1 MSYFQYAENM
11 PGAFNLDHEAT
22 HLSGAKS
29 NMFLPPET
37 PSVSA
42 TSSLYLTRSTDMIT
56 AITGRKRS
64 RLEPAQYPKDENE
77 DDRELMAPGSPMPF
91 VNTKYRLAGGLD
103 TPQQELQN
111 RELGRDSDYGDIGYR
126 KQLDEVKEDFEV
138 DASRAD
144 QLSRNENG
152 RPRAQTRASEGW
164 IKPVV
169 DVVGGMVG
177 GVVGKVWEFC
187 TKGAFRGF
195 QAGGGKAY
203 TFGSSQP
210 IENDSSQFN
219 FEANGT
225 TWDDEKSPAP
235 REGTPIPGGFP
246 GMIEDYLDSDYK
258 PREASPPRPAK
269 RRQLSFVA
277 TPGQDE
283 MSRNWVVIPTP
294 QSEPE
299 VQPSYPMLP
308 PVPAGA
314 FGAAAPSQNAKPRLQ
329 QRSSIARY
337 SMPTTSS
344 ASRRQYGNNNNTSP
358 SLPRPLSRAGSHSH
372 SHIPPPR
379 RPTLQSTTRISQQQN
394 TPYTPTQ
401 AAVSNP
407 YTNTSSFST
416 PRQSPS
422 HPSKHTPSPSLSS
435 RIPRWTPNSPKLAT
449 ATTAAANE
457 SPAAKE
463 ARLWQARKLQEDR
476 EADEA
481 IRRLDNQLK
490 AMIREGQE
498 ALGRR
503 VDVDGGVG
511 GDMDIDGCG
520 VGDADGSVF
529 GGAGVER
536 GGWGV

>member
-1 MSYFQYAENM
+1 MSYFPYSENM

-56 AITGRKRS
+56 AITGRKRN
-64 RLEPAQYPKDENE
+64 RVEPAQYPKDENE
-77 DDRELMAPGSPMPF
+77 DDRELMTPGSPMPF

-111 RELGRDSDYGDIGYR
+111 RDLRRDSDYGDIGYR
-126 KQLDEVKEDFEV
+126 KQLDEVKEDFEM
-138 DASRAD
+138 DGNGAD
-144 QLSRNENG
+144 QLSRDENG
-152 RPRAQTRASEGW
+152 RPRIRAKASEGW

-169 DVVGGMVG
+169 DVVG

-210 IENDSSQFN
+210 IENNPSQFN
-219 FEANGT
+219 FATNGT
-225 TWDDEKSPAP
+225 TWDYEKSPE
-235 REGTPIPGGFP
+235 RDGTPVPGGFP
-246 GMIEDYLDSDYK
+246 DVIEDYLDPDYK

-294 QSEPE
+294 QPEPQA
-299 VQPSYPMLP
+299 QPSYPMLP

-314 FGAAAPSQNAKPRLQ
+314 FAAAPSQNAKPRLQ

-337 SMPTTSS
+337 TMPTSSS
-344 ASRRQYGNNNNTSP
+344 ANRRQYGNSNSNTSP
-358 SLPRPLSRAGSHSH
+358 SIPRPLSRAGSY

-379 RPTLQSTTRISQQQN
+379 RPTLQSTPRVSQQN
-394 TPYTPTQ
+394 APYTPTP
-401 AAVSNP
+401 AAASNP
-407 YTNTSSFST
+407 YINNNPSFST

-422 HPSKHTPSPSLSS
+422 HPTKHSPSPSVSS
-435 RIPRWTPNSPKLAT
+435 RIPRWTPNSPKLA
-449 ATTAAANE
+449 AANMNE

-463 ARLWQARKLQEDR
+463 ARLWQAKKLQEER

-498 ALGRR
+498 ALGKK
-503 VDVDGGVG
+503 VDVEGAGGMDVDLDGGL
-511 GDMDIDGCG
+511 
-520 VGDADGSVF
+520 GDADVF
-529 GGAGVER
+529 GGSTGR
-536 GGWGV
+536 WGV

>member
-344 ASRRQYGNNNNTSP
+344 ASRRQY
-358 SLPRPLSRAGSHSH
+358 
-372 SHIPPPR
+372 
-379 RPTLQSTTRISQQQN
+379 
-394 TPYTPTQ
+394 
-401 AAVSNP
+401 AVSNP